1 MPLLQLFMLFNMCEK
16 DDDRYFIQQLT
27 KKFETDLYNPKEGE
41 INKSRILLGIIS
53 ALYEKSEAN
62 PPQYITQ
69 PGGQR
74 LLNSDYYLRDLSK
87 RLSEKARNLEENLIK
102 ELSSRIST

>member
-1 MPLLQLFMLFNMCEK
+1 MEIDDFTTERKK